1 MLHIFS
7 LFLLWFVGCCLG
19 SFFMVIGTRIPIHQ
33 SIIVPRSHCPNCQ
46 IPLHPYQLVPLIS
59 YFVQKGR
66 CVTCRIKIPFLYP
79 IIEGLSGFCYL
90 VAYLNFGH
98 SPTQF
103 RIILLLISFSLI
115 FIVSDIFYQLLP
127 DSIMFCFFCLT
138 ILVQIRNFPTHF
150 LGGFSLFSL
159 FFLVAYLSPD
169 GLGGGDIKLAGVL
182 GWLLGFKLGLLAI
195 LLACLAGFTY
205 FLFLFNYKQADLT
218 TKVPFAPFILFGA
231 LIAYFVTNQSSL
243 AAIF

>member
-90 VAYLNFGH
+90 VAYLSFGH

-127 DSIMFCFFCLT
+127 DSVMFCFF
-138 ILVQIRNFPTHF
+138 
-150 LGGFSLFSL
+150 
-159 FFLVAYLSPD
+159 A
-169 GLGGGDIKLAGVL
+169 
-182 GWLLGFKLGLLAI
+182 
-195 LLACLAGFTY
+195 
-205 FLFLFNYKQADLT
+205 
-218 TKVPFAPFILFGA
+218 
-231 LIAYFVTNQSSL
+231 
-243 AAIF
+243 

>member
-90 VAYLNFGH
+90 VAYLSFGH

-103 RIILLLISFSLI
+103 RIILLLISFSLTCAS
-115 FIVSDIFYQLLP
+115 VLW
-127 DSIMFCFFCLT
+127 
-138 ILVQIRNFPTHF
+138 
-150 LGGFSLFSL
+150 
-159 FFLVAYLSPD
+159 YL
-169 GLGGGDIKLAGVL
+169 
-182 GWLLGFKLGLLAI
+182 
-195 LLACLAGFTY
+195 
-205 FLFLFNYKQADLT
+205 FLFLFFTFYISRGNISRTRELS
-218 TKVPFAPFILFGA
+218 FIF
-231 LIAYFVTNQSSL
+231 
-243 AAIF
+243 